1 MTTFCDPIL
10 PKHCLNNSYALLAF
24 LFQEKGHEKVSA
36 LLEKAAETD
45 QLLLISAANWAEVRY
60 MVERKVGPGRWAET
74 RQKVLALPIEVI
86 PTDQAMAE
94 IAGEIK
100 ATKKMSLAACFAAA
114 LAKQRNCEICTG
126 DPEFR
131 ALEPEWKIVWL

>member
-1 MTTFCDPIL
+1 VTTFCDPIL

-60 MVERKVGPGRWAET
+60 MVERKVGPARWAET

-86 PTDQAMAE
+86 PKDQAMAE

>member
-1 MTTFCDPIL
+1 VLDR
-10 PKHCLNNSYALLAF
+10 YALSAF
-24 LFQEKGHEKVSA
+24 LFQQKGHEEASA
-36 LLEKAAETD
+36 LLKKAAETN

-60 MVERKVGPGRWAET
+60 IVERKAGPAGWAET

-86 PTDQAMAE
+86 PADQALAE
-94 IAGEIK
+94 IAGGIK

-114 LAKQRNCEICTG
+114 LAKQRNGEICTG